1 MLDRR
6 WQNLFQTKKES
17 DNNAESAS
25 RKEEVVS
32 IISNSTQNAVFEPS
46 IEEMTLMIHQNYLLL
61 VVDCTTQTS
70 NNKSL

>member
-32 IISNSTQNAVFEPS
+32 IIGNSTQNAVFEPS

-61 VVDCTTQTS
+61 EVDCTTQTS

>member
-32 IISNSTQNAVFEPS
+32 IIGNSTQNGVFEPS

-61 VVDCTTQTS
+61 IMYLSVQL
-70 NNKSL
+70 N